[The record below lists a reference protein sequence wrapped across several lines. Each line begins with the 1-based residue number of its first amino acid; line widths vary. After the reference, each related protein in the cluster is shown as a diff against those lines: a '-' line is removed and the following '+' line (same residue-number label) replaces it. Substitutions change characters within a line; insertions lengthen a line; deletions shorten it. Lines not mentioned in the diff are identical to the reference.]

1 MKTIQVEMIDE
12 LKKQIKRLEDAYG
25 AIDDAR
31 HDIRMAFADSHDTD
45 KQLSER
51 DFREPLKKIL
61 ECPRKG
67 LDNLI
72 KIMETELS
80 HIENNIENDLDTEK
94 QNWEEKQVFHYGQ

>member
-1 MKTIQVEMIDE
+1 
-12 LKKQIKRLEDAYG
+12 
-25 AIDDAR
+25 
-31 HDIRMAFADSHDTD
+31 
-45 KQLSER
+45 
-51 DFREPLKKIL
+51 L